1 MMKFLL
7 LITILLISFLNVNAQ
22 GIGEIAP
29 PKPPEIF
36 PPNALGMDIMFSEGG
51 FGLGGFYRRQLSETL
66 TAFTDISVSEATDPR
81 EFTYVDYYG
90 NTYTAGKVNRAFLI
104 PLNFGLQFRL
114 FENSLTDNL
123 RPYINFGVGPS
134 IVMTTPYNNNVD
146 YFSAFKY
153 AHANYT
159 LGGYIGLGAN
169 FGIDKSNLIGI
180 NLRYYVI
187 HLFNQG
193 VEMLQG
199 RKEKNLGG
207 FFLTIN
213 LGTMY

>member
-7 LITILLISFLNVNAQ
+7 LTTILLISFLNVNAQ
-22 GIGEIAP
+22 GIGKLAP
-29 PKPPEIF
+29 PKPPEKF
-36 PPNALGMDIMFSEGG
+36 PSNSLGIDIMFSEGG
-51 FGLGGFYRRQLSETL
+51 FGLGGFYRHQLSETL
-66 TAFTDISVSEATDPR
+66 TAFTDISFSEATDPR

-104 PLNFGLQFRL
+104 PLNFGLQYRL

-123 RPYINFGVGPS
+123 RPYINLGIGPS
-134 IVMTTPYNNNVD
+134 MVMTTPYAEE
-146 YFSAFKY
+146 YFSAFKN
-153 AHANYT
+153 AHTQFT
-159 LGGYIGLGAN
+159 LGGYIGFGAN
-169 FGIDKSNLIGI
+169 FGIDKSSLIGI

-193 VEMLQG
+193 VEILQG
-199 RKEKNLGG
+199 RNEKNLGG